1 LKNGQRE
8 ASRGGASQPLLSLL
22 WRVFALVVID
32 AFAFAFAYALNDGGL
47 LLAALVLLAVTFFI
61 NIVFLVE
68 RLYPLR
74 WISPGLFLLVLM
86 VVYPLLY
93 TVYIALTNY
102 SGEHI
107 LSKQQVVD
115 RMVGD
120 FYTPEGADSLEWRAY
135 RSPDGTFL
143 VWLTDPAGA
152 QFIGDPATGIIPVD
166 PSDSRFGPIDP
177 TDNLPST
184 IDGYVKLSRAQS
196 VQYLTLLTGLEIT
209 GEIRGEPTQLHILSL
224 DRAEQGVPL
233 YTYDATNEVLR
244 NRQTG
249 IEYRNEGGFF
259 VAPDGSRAATA
270 NGQPAPGFV
279 DVIGFANFARVF
291 TDPRLSGAFL
301 GVFLWTFTFAGVS
314 VVLCFALGLA
324 LALVFNDEHLP
335 LKGIFRTLA
344 ILPYT
349 IPGFISAL
357 VWVGLLNPT
366 FGPVNSFLRDTFGW
380 DPQWF
385 ADGNLAKIAI
395 FIVNTWLG
403 YPYMLIVI
411 LGALQSIPADLYEA
425 AKIDGASAFQSF
437 RKITFPLLM
446 VAVTPLLIGSFAFNF
461 NNFTLI
467 DLVTQGGPAVPGATT
482 PAGQTDILISYSFRL
497 AFASGRGNNY
507 AFAAAIAV
515 FIFMIVA
522 TITLINF
529 RLSKRVE
536 NLT

>member
-1 LKNGQRE
+1 M
-8 ASRGGASQPLLSLL
+8 
-22 WRVFALVVID
+22 FALAVID

-47 LLAALVLLAVTFFI
+47 LLAAIVLLAITFFV

-86 VVYPLLY
+86 VVYPVLY
-93 TVYIALTNY
+93 TVYVAMTNY
-102 SGEHI
+102 SGEH
-107 LSKQQVVD
+107 LLAKQQVID
-115 RMVGD
+115 RLESD

-135 RSPDGTFL
+135 RSPGGDFL
-143 VWLTDPAGA
+143 IWLTDPTGA
-152 QFIGDPATGIIPVD
+152 QFIGDPATGITPVD
-166 PSDSRFGPIDP
+166 PNDPRFGPID
-177 TDNLPST
+177 TEDNLPST
-184 IDGYVKLSRAQS
+184 IDGFQKLSRIQS

-209 GEIRGEPTQLHILSL
+209 GEIGGEPTRLHILSL

-233 YTYDATNEVLR
+233 YAYDAATDVLT

-249 IEYRNEGGFF
+249 TEYRNEGGFF
-259 VAPDGSRAATA
+259 VAADGSRAATA
-270 NGQPAPGFV
+270 NGQVAPGFV
-279 DVIGFANFARVF
+279 DVIGFGNFARVF

-301 GVFLWTFTFAGVS
+301 GVFLWTFVFAGVS
-314 VVLCFALGLA
+314 VLLCFALGLV
-324 LALVFNDEHLP
+324 LALVFNDQRLP
-335 LKGIFRTLA
+335 LKGVFRTLA

-366 FGPVNSFLRDTFGW
+366 FGPINSFLRDTFNW

-385 ADGNLAKIAI
+385 ADGDLAKVAI

-411 LGALQSIPADLYEA
+411 LGALQSIPSDLYEA
-425 AKIDGASAFQSF
+425 AEIDGANAFQRF

-536 NLT
+536 NLI